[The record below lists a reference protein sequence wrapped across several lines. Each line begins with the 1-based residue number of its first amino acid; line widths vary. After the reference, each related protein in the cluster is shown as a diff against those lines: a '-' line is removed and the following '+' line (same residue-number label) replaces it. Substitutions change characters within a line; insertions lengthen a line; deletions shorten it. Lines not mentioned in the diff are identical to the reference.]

1 MTYTPIARGFYM
13 PQRSV
18 EECLRLWPTVHY
30 RAATRVHRD
39 FADRIRHQAQRPGW
53 IPSPAQVAFMRQLVD
68 TYAYDDIALDPD
80 LVLDMSEKTGWS
92 RV

>member
-1 MTYTPIARGFYM
+1 MTYTPIARGFCT
-13 PQRSV
+13 PQRSI

-53 IPSPAQVAFMRQLVD
+53 TPSSAQAAFIRKLVEI
-68 TYAYDDIALDPD
+68 YAYDDIALDPD
-80 LVLDMSEKTGWS
+80 LVPDMAERTGWTN
-92 RV
+92 V

>member
-1 MTYTPIARGFYM
+1 MTYTPIGRGTPY
-13 PQRSV
+13 RSV

-30 RAATRVHRD
+30 RAATRVHRE

-53 IPSPAQVAFMRQLVD
+53 TPSRAQVAFMRQLVEL
-68 TYAYDDIALDPD
+68 YAYDDIALDPD
-80 LVLDMSEKTGWS
+80 LVPDMEAKTGWS